1 MLLVLPATRPAALEP
16 LLRRRPFLLL
26 PVADKPLLSYHL
38 DLASSIAATRV
49 IVVTDDRP
57 EEVRAFAGK
66 GQAWGLAVEVVAME
80 TGLPVAVQMER
91 LGLAGDD
98 VRVLSADAL
107 VPPVAG
113 DRERRSAPDRDWVD
127 DEGPVLLRW
136 RDGGGAPAGPGE
148 DAERI
153 RTRRVRDLA
162 GYAAVHRELLEDA
175 GGIVLPGYE
184 VAPGVRICSGCSMS
198 LGAVASPPVLVGER
212 ARVSYRANLGPS
224 VVIGAG
230 SFVDE
235 EATLADSVVLPGT
248 YVGRLLAGTGL
259 ILDGQLILNPR
270 TGDAAAI
277 GDTLLLADMS
287 RSLVAD
293 RLRRARDRAA
303 GVVLMALA
311 APLAFVAWLL
321 SRSPRLVV
329 REVYGSHARLAVD
342 GSTDRVLV
350 EIHEFHTP
358 RLLLRRLGWLVDL
371 VAGRLDL
378 FGNPPLEAARAAGM
392 EPAIRDRWLEA
403 PAGVFGLA
411 QVEALERGGP
421 LDSNAEAAAAAIFAS
436 SAASA
441 AGGGRALLLARALL
455 AVARPSAWRSRVGPP

>member
-1 MLLVLPATRPAALEP
+1 MLLVLPATRPVALEP

-66 GQAWGLAVEVVAME
+66 GQAWGLSVEVVAME
-80 TGLPVAVQMER
+80 TGLGVPEQLRR
-91 LGLAGDD
+91 LGLSGDD

-113 DRERRSAPDRDWVD
+113 DRERRAAPDRDWVD
-127 DEGPVLLRW
+127 DDGPVLFRW
-136 RDGGGAPAGPGE
+136 RDGGSPPAGPG
-148 DAERI
+148 AGAVPVRARS
-153 RTRRVRDLA
+153 RTRLA
-162 GYAAVHRELLEDA
+162 RYAALHRELLEDD
-175 GGIVLPGYE
+175 GGFVLPGYA

-212 ARVSYRANLGPS
+212 ARVSYRANLGPA

-248 YVGRLLAGTGL
+248 YVGRLLAGAGL
-259 ILDGQLILNPR
+259 ILDGQLIVNPR

-293 RLRRARDRAA
+293 RLLRVRDRVA

-311 APLAFVAWLL
+311 TPLAIVAWL
-321 SRSPRLVV
+321 STRSPRLAV
-329 REVYGSHARLAVD
+329 REVYGSHVRLAVD
-342 GSTDRVLV
+342 GSADRILV
-350 EIHEFHTP
+350 EIHEFQTP

-371 VAGRLDL
+371 VAGRLSL
-378 FGNPPLEAARAAGM
+378 FGNPPLDAERAAGM
-392 EPAIRDRWLEA
+392 EPAIRHRWLEA
-403 PAGVFGLA
+403 PTGVFGLA

-421 LDSNAEAAAAAIFAS
+421 LDANAEAAASAIYAS
-436 SAASA
+436 SAAG
-441 AGGGRALLLARALL
+441 AGKVALLLRCLL
-455 AVARPSAWRSRVGPP
+455 AALRPSAWRSRG

>member
-66 GQAWGLAVEVVAME
+66 GQAWGFGVEVVAME
-80 TGLPVAVQMER
+80 TGLPVSVQVER
-91 LGLAGDD
+91 LGLSGDD
-98 VRVLSADAL
+98 VRILSADAL
-107 VPPVAG
+107 LPPVAG
-113 DRERRSAPDRDWVD
+113 DRELRSVPDRDWVD
-127 DEGPVLLRW
+127 DDGPVLLRW
-136 RDGGGAPAGPGE
+136 RDGQSPSTEPGAGADRVPA
-148 DAERI
+148 
-153 RTRRVRDLA
+153 RRVRDLP
-162 GYAAVHRELLEDA
+162 GYAAIHRELLEND
-175 GGIVLPGYE
+175 GGFVLPGFE
-184 VAPGVRICSGCSMS
+184 VAPGVRICSGCRMS
-198 LGAVASPPVLVGER
+198 LGAVAAPPVLVGER
-212 ARVSYRANLGPS
+212 ARVSYRANLGPA

-235 EATLADSVVLPGT
+235 EATLSDSVVLPGT
-248 YVGRLLAGTGL
+248 YVGRLLAGRGL
-259 ILDGQLILNPR
+259 ILDGQLIVNPQ

-277 GDTLLLADMS
+277 GDSLLLADMS

-293 RLRRARDRAA
+293 RLRPVRDRLA

-311 APLAFVAWLL
+311 APLAFVAWLVA
-321 SRSPRLVV
+321 RRPRMVV
-329 REVYGSHARLAVD
+329 REVYGSHVRLAVD
-342 GSTDRVLV
+342 GSADRLLV

-378 FGNPPLEAARAAGM
+378 FGNPPLDPLRAAGL
-392 EPAIRDRWLEA
+392 EPAIRNRWLEA

-411 QVEALERGGP
+411 QVEALEGGGP
-421 LDSNAEAAAAAIFAS
+421 LDANAEAAASAIYAS
-436 SAASA
+436 SAPG
-441 AGGGRALLLARALL
+441 AGKAGLLLRALL
-455 AVARPSAWRSRVGPP
+455 AVVRPRAWRSRISPA